1 MLEIRQVQPDDI
13 FSVVSIAYDM
23 LPERYNPAIFNQF
36 YEAFPEGFLVA
47 EIHHALLGFLVGIR
61 IDRHQARILMLAVKK
76 PHQRHQIGSKMLI
89 RFLNDMRTYG
99 ITTVELE
106 VRTTNHIAI
115 DFYRKHG
122 FTIQETLAHFYQNGD
137 AAYQM
142 RRDL

>member
-1 MLEIRQVQPDDI
+1 MLEIRQVQADDI
-13 FSVVSIAYDM
+13 FSIISIAYDM

-36 YEAFPEGFLVA
+36 YESFPEGFLIA
-47 EIHHALLGFLVGIR
+47 ELHHSIIGFLIGTR
-61 IDRHQARILMLAVKK
+61 IDRHRARILMLAVKK
-76 PHQRHQIGSKMLI
+76 PYQHQQTGSKLLL

-99 ITTVELE
+99 ITTIELE
-106 VRTTNHIAI
+106 VRINNRVAI

-122 FTIQETLAHFYQNGD
+122 FAIQETLAHFYQNGD

>member
-1 MLEIRQVQPDDI
+1 VLELRQVQPDDI
-13 FSVVSIAYDM
+13 FSVISLAYDM

-47 EIHHALLGFLVGIR
+47 ELHHTIVGFLVGTR
-61 IDRHQARILMLAVKK
+61 IDAQRARILMLAVKTQ
-76 PHQRHQIGSKMLI
+76 HQRHQIGSQLLL

-99 ITTVELE
+99 ITIVELE
-106 VRTTNHIAI
+106 VRTTNRIAI
-115 DFYRKHG
+115 DFYRKYG
-122 FTIQETLAHFYQNGD
+122 FEIQETLSHFYQNGD

>member
-1 MLEIRQVQPDDI
+1 VLEIRQVQPDDI
-13 FSVVSIAYDM
+13 FSVISIAYDL

-47 EIHHALLGFLVGIR
+47 ELNLSVLGFLVGTR
-61 IDRHQARILMLAVKK
+61 IDRYRARILMLAVKK
-76 PHQRHQIGSKMLI
+76 QHQRHQIGSKLLI
-89 RFLNDMRTYG
+89 RFLNNMRTYG

-106 VRTTNHIAI
+106 VRTTNNIAI
-115 DFYRKHG
+115 EFYRKHG
-122 FTIQETLAHFYQNGD
+122 FAIQETLTHFYQNGD

>member
-1 MLEIRQVQPDDI
+1 VLELRQVQPDDI
-13 FSVVSIAYDM
+13 FSVITIAYDM

-47 EIHHALLGFLVGIR
+47 ELHHAVIGFLVGTR
-61 IDRHQARILMLAVKK
+61 MDAHRARILMLAVKTQ
-76 PHQRHQIGSKMLI
+76 HQRRQIGSQLLL

-99 ITTVELE
+99 ITIVELE
-106 VRTTNHIAI
+106 VRTTNRIAI
-115 DFYRKHG
+115 DFYRKYG
-122 FTIQETLAHFYQNGD
+122 FEIQETLSHFYQNGD